1 MLAKRDY
8 YKVLGVAPTAT
19 ADEIRKAYRMLSKK
33 YHPDLNPDMKIY
45 SDEKMKELVEA
56 YSVLNDNAR
65 RKEYDKQPQFQIRRA
80 RKDVKRK
87 IDPAVYAR
95 KPQYQ
100 KEPSLLERLFS
111 PFTKPKNAQN
121 SEGTAHID
129 TKQADV
135 HFTLGLSMSENES
148 FYDQAIN
155 EFKLAVKFD
164 SEHIEALYNLGIMC
178 YRKGYFEEGIVNFQK
193 VLARNKDDQH
203 SRKMISLLR
212 EDLA

>member
-1 MLAKRDY
+1 MFAKRDY

-19 ADEIRKAYRMLSKK
+19 ADEIRKAYRLLSKK

-56 YSVLNDNAR
+56 YSVLNDNGR
-65 RKEYDKQPQFQIRRA
+65 RKEYDKQPQFQVRRA
-80 RKDVKRK
+80 RKDLKRK
-87 IDPAVYAR
+87 IDAGAYAR
-95 KPQYQ
+95 KPQYK

-111 PFTKPKNAQN
+111 PFTKSKTAQN
-121 SEGTAHID
+121 SEGAVHID

-148 FYDQAIN
+148 FYDQAIS
-155 EFKLAVKFD
+155 EFKLSLKFD
-164 SEHIEALYNLGIMC
+164 PEHIEALYNLGIMC
-178 YRKGYFEEGIVNFQK
+178 YRKGYFEEAIVNFQK
-193 VLARNKDDQH
+193 VLAKNKDDQH
-203 SRKMISLLR
+203 ARKMLNLLR